1 MNILV
6 MGASG
11 FVGGEIKS
19 SLKNKY
25 NVFGTYK
32 TESGRFSRDSSML
45 RMDISEP
52 ESTEKALHKSK
63 ADIII
68 SSLRGDFALQAE
80 AHRVTAEYLR
90 ASGGRLIYI
99 SSLNV
104 FDNIEKRRKPNY
116 EDDTPKAESAYGKH
130 KIECENI
137 TRNILG
143 DSCVIIRIPPV
154 YARDCPRLKALAD
167 ARPPVRVCEYTGIE
181 MNYTTTGQIAAYID
195 HIIENKLTGVFHVGT
210 SDTRDYYRF
219 QLDLIE
225 ALGIPKPEFE
235 VTEEKEKTVQAV
247 LSDRKDIPDSLKMT
261 VDELIESLAGGLA

>member
-1 MNILV
+1 MKILV
-6 MGASG
+6 MGAGG
-11 FVGGEIKS
+11 FIGGGIKS
-19 SLKNKY
+19 VLKNAY
-25 NVFGTYK
+25 DVIGTYYN
-32 TESGRFSRDSSML
+32 ENGRFTDDKSML
-45 RMDISEP
+45 NMDISRP
-52 ESTEKALHKSK
+52 ESIESALIKSK
-63 ADIII
+63 ADIVI
-68 SSLRGDFALQAE
+68 SSLRGDFAQQAA

-104 FDNIEKRRKPNY
+104 FDDIEKRRKPNY
-116 EDDTPKAESAYGKH
+116 EDDAPKAESAYGKH

-137 TRNILG
+137 TRSILG

-181 MNYTTTGQIAAYID
+181 MNYTTTGQIAAYIG
-195 HIIENKLTGVFHVGT
+195 HIIKNELTGVFHVGT

-247 LSDRKDIPDSLKMT
+247 LSDRKDIPDSLCMT
-261 VDELIESLAGGLA
+261 VDELIMSLAGGLT